1 MHKMI
6 KAFLAGLAFPSVFL
20 PFAYSI
26 LYIILPNN
34 VPTHP
39 IQFVPLYI
47 PILFG
52 ITNMIYVGVG
62 DHCPVP
68 GINNRLWTTGAIL
81 GFLVA
86 LIGIFVFRLPTII
99 FGFTGIIQYLPI
111 ILLPII
117 YGAIFRYIVK
127 WLNRV
132 LDI

>member
-99 FGFTGIIQYLPI
+99 FGFTGIIQY
-111 ILLPII
+111 
-117 YGAIFRYIVK
+117 
-127 WLNRV
+127 
-132 LDI
+132 

>member
-1 MHKMI
+1 
-6 KAFLAGLAFPSVFL
+6 
-20 PFAYSI
+20 
-26 LYIILPNN
+26 
-34 VPTHP
+34 
-39 IQFVPLYI
+39 
-47 PILFG
+47 
-52 ITNMIYVGVG
+52 MIYVGVG